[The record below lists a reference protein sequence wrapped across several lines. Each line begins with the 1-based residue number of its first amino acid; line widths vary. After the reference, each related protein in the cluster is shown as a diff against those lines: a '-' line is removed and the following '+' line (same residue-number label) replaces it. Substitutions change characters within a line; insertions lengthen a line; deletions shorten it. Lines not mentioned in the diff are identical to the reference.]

1 VINHRTSGLGIP
13 WFTTLGMMFENT
25 TVFTFFSFALSVC
38 VLALMARGA
47 KRARIKI
54 LRICLLNFIEV
65 TPTLFLKELLYL
77 LHCIIPYVF
86 KERYHMFLKKAAFK
100 VSFCPKVEQEA
111 LITVKKKIKLYF
123 NLLIRIF
130 NLKYSVCRHKYLL
143 YYIRGTVLELRCYV
157 IPVSIHLLLN
167 SIGAP

>member
-1 VINHRTSGLGIP
+1 
-13 WFTTLGMMFENT
+13 
-25 TVFTFFSFALSVC
+25 
-38 VLALMARGA
+38 MARGA

-54 LRICLLNFIEV
+54 VRICLLNFIEV

-86 KERYHMFLKKAAFK
+86 KESSFQK
-100 VSFCPKVEQEA
+100 VSFCSKVEQEA

-143 YYIRGTVLELRCYV
+143 YYIWETVLELRCDV